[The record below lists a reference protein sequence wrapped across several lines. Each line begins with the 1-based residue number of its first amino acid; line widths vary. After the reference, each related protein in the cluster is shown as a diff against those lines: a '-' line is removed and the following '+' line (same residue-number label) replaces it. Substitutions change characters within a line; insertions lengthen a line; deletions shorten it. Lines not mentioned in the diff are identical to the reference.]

1 MGVDP
6 ENVNQN
12 VNVGHNNGA
21 IADDFEDE
29 ENLFDDDDYSD
40 FDDDVH
46 EVIPSLTSL
55 SVANILKFQTYFKKF
70 FKAEFVQVSFCDLLA
85 KSSDRHKIIC
95 FCHHLFECILPGV
108 NFIKIVSTAF
118 SKLCSYIS
126 AQMLIIRTLPFT
138 QYGRQALS

>member
-12 VNVGHNNGA
+12 VNVGHNNVA

-46 EVIPSLTSL
+46 EVISSLTSL
-55 SVANILKFQTYFKKF
+55 SVANILNFQTYFKKF
-70 FKAEFVQVSFCDLLA
+70 LKQSLYKFLFVIYLPNLA
-85 KSSDRHKIIC
+85 TGTRLSAFVTICLNVFYLGSISSRLFAQLFLNYAVTSQHKC
-95 FCHHLFECILPGV
+95 
-108 NFIKIVSTAF
+108 
-118 SKLCSYIS
+118 
-126 AQMLIIRTLPFT
+126 
-138 QYGRQALS
+138 